1 MTFYIYKNSN
11 YIKMGEFYFVQI
23 MPISIA
29 LIFSPFGSKKKKK
42 KKSEVY
48 TCALS
53 KASIFPKS

>member
-1 MTFYIYKNSN
+1 
-11 YIKMGEFYFVQI
+11 MGEFYFVQI

-42 KKSEVY
+42 KSEVY